1 MDRLLYPWDS
11 PGKNTGVDSHSLL
24 LGIFPTQSSNL
35 DLLHCRQIL
44 YCLSYREAQY
54 ISAGLLIIAK
64 YHSNASVLKHFSRV
78 LHFATLW
85 TVACQAPL
93 SKGISSQEYWNGL
106 PCPAPGDLPDPGFK
120 PSSLMLTAFVGV
132 LFTTRTTIVMKTVN
146 RGQWVRHMWIFVLF
160 SQISCKP
167 KTIQNKVY

>member
-1 MDRLLYPWDS
+1 MTNVMGYFTWGPGTEKDIRKNLRKSKQSMDSIVLLVTQSCPALCNPMDRLLYPWDS

-54 ISAGLLIIAK
+54 ISTGLLIIAK

-93 SKGISSQEYWNGL
+93 SKGISSQEY
-106 PCPAPGDLPDPGFK
+106 
-120 PSSLMLTAFVGV
+120 
-132 LFTTRTTIVMKTVN
+132 
-146 RGQWVRHMWIFVLF
+146 
-160 SQISCKP
+160 
-167 KTIQNKVY
+167 